1 VTLLNF
7 VTGQSN
13 AAAQGTA
20 IALGSYHTVGL
31 LCRPGEAAPEY
42 AMFSMG
48 RGFHGQ
54 LGLEGFE
61 NQDQPQRV
69 SWQAVRAGRACFWV

>member
-1 VTLLNF
+1 MTLLNF

-20 IALGSYHTVGL
+20 IALGTYHTVGL
-31 LCRPGEAAPEY
+31 LCADEAAGPEY
-42 AMFSMG
+42 AMYSCG

-54 LGLEGFE
+54 LGLEHFD
-61 NQDQPQRV
+61 NQHVPQRV
-69 SWQAVRAGRACFWV
+69 GAWRCRRGAGGS

>member
-1 VTLLNF
+1 MTLLNF

-20 IALGSYHTVGL
+20 IALGTYHTVAL
-31 LCRPGEAAPEY
+31 LCRPDEPAPEY
-42 AMFSMG
+42 AMYSCG

-54 LGLEGFE
+54 LGLDTFDNREV
-61 NQDQPQRV
+61 PQRV
-69 SWQAVRAGRACFWV
+69 GACRGWVPAVGVD